1 MKQGDNLK
9 PTTMEKKT
17 IKQNANNIMWV
28 EYWIQKAHPSFE
40 DYELFA
46 ERYDDYRWIC
56 EIKLPLIEKSVKSI
70 SEKEVNAMLNASE
83 KAAKLIDEYMK
94 EHPELK
100 IINRFKGKRWEI
112 VSDETGKF
120 LSMGM
125 SSAWRR
131 EQGKQMEKM
140 TKDSLETIKKAIKRL
155 AKINGTSKN
164 LFIQVLDQSLFDD
177 GESIQDIMHEV
188 IDKIENNY
196 HMSHTTTVCYDK
208 DGDSVI
214 AVGYTLPVNKGGE
227 R

>member
-1 MKQGDNLK
+1 
-9 PTTMEKKT
+9 MENQQFKK
-17 IKQNANNIMWV
+17 NANNIMWV
-28 EYWIQKAHPSFE
+28 EYWIRKAHPSFE
-40 DYELFA
+40 EYELYA
-46 ERYDDYRWIC
+46 ERYDVYRWIC
-56 EIKLPLIEKSVKSI
+56 EIELPLINKTVKSI

-94 EHPELK
+94 EHPELV
-100 IINRFKGKRWEI
+100 IRNSFKGKRWEI

-140 TKDSLETIKKAIKRL
+140 TKDSLEAVKKAIKRI

-164 LFIQVLDQSLFDD
+164 LFIQVLDQSLFDED
-177 GESIQDIMHEV
+177 KPIRDIMYEV
-188 IDKIENNY
+188 NDKIENDY
-196 HMSHTTTVCYDK
+196 HMTNMTVCYDK

-214 AVGYTLPVNKGGE
+214 VVGYTFPSEKGG
-227 R
+227 RN

>member
-1 MKQGDNLK
+1 
-9 PTTMEKKT
+9 MENQQFKK
-17 IKQNANNIMWV
+17 NANNIMWV
-28 EYWIQKAHPSFE
+28 EYWIRKAHPSFE
-40 DYELFA
+40 EYEMYA

-56 EIKLPLIEKSVKSI
+56 EIELPLINKTVKSI

-94 EHPELK
+94 EHPELV
-100 IINRFKGKRWEI
+100 IRNSFKGKRWEI

-140 TKDSLETIKKAIKRL
+140 TKDSLEAVKKAIKRI

-164 LFIQVLDQSLFDD
+164 LFIQVLDQSLFDED
-177 GESIQDIMHEV
+177 KPIRDIMYEV
-188 IDKIENNY
+188 NDKIENDY
-196 HMSHTTTVCYDK
+196 HMTNMTVCYDK

-214 AVGYTLPVNKGGE
+214 VVGYTFPSEKGG
-227 R
+227 RN

>member
-1 MKQGDNLK
+1 
-9 PTTMEKKT
+9 MENQQFKK
-17 IKQNANNIMWV
+17 NANNIMWV
-28 EYWIQKAHPSFE
+28 EYWIRKAHPSFE
-40 DYELFA
+40 EYELYA

-56 EIKLPLIEKSVKSI
+56 EIELPLINKTVKSI

-94 EHPELK
+94 EHPELV
-100 IINRFKGKRWEI
+100 IRNSFKGKRWEI

-140 TKDSLETIKKAIKRL
+140 TKDSLEAVKKAIKRI

-164 LFIQVLDQSLFDD
+164 LFIQVLDQSLFDED
-177 GESIQDIMHEV
+177 KPIRDIMYEV
-188 IDKIENNY
+188 NDKIENDY
-196 HMSHTTTVCYDK
+196 HMTNMTVCYDK

-214 AVGYTLPVNKGGE
+214 VVGYTFPSEKGG
-227 R
+227 RN

>member
-1 MKQGDNLK
+1 MENQKLK
-9 PTTMEKKT
+9 K
-17 IKQNANNIMWV
+17 NANNIMWV
-28 EYWIQKAHPSFE
+28 EYWIRKAHPSFE
-40 DYELFA
+40 EYELYA

-56 EIKLPLIEKSVKSI
+56 EIELPLINKTVKSI

-94 EHPELK
+94 EHPELV
-100 IINRFKGKRWEI
+100 IRNSFKGKRWEI

-140 TKDSLETIKKAIKRL
+140 TKDSLEAVKKAIKRI

-164 LFIQVLDQSLFDD
+164 LFIQVLDQSLFDED
-177 GESIQDIMHEV
+177 KPIRDIMYEV
-188 IDKIENNY
+188 NDKIENDY
-196 HMSHTTTVCYDK
+196 HMTNMTVCYDK

-214 AVGYTLPVNKGGE
+214 IVGYTFPSEKGG
-227 R
+227 RN

>member
-1 MKQGDNLK
+1 
-9 PTTMEKKT
+9 MENQQFKK
-17 IKQNANNIMWV
+17 NANNIMWV
-28 EYWIQKAHPSFE
+28 EYWIRKAHPSFE
-40 DYELFA
+40 EYELYA

-56 EIKLPLIEKSVKSI
+56 EIELPLINKTVKSI

-94 EHPELK
+94 EHPELV
-100 IINRFKGKRWEI
+100 IRNSFKGKRWEI

-140 TKDSLETIKKAIKRL
+140 TKDSLEAVKKAIKRI

-177 GESIQDIMHEV
+177 DKPIRDIMYEV
-188 IDKIENNY
+188 NDKIENDY
-196 HMSHTTTVCYDK
+196 HMTNMTVCYDK

-214 AVGYTLPVNKGGE
+214 VVGYTFPSEKGG
-227 R
+227 RN

>member
-1 MKQGDNLK
+1 
-9 PTTMEKKT
+9 MENQQFKK
-17 IKQNANNIMWV
+17 NANNIMWV
-28 EYWIQKAHPSFE
+28 EYWIRKAHPSFE
-40 DYELFA
+40 EYELYA

-56 EIKLPLIEKSVKSI
+56 EIELPLINKTVKSI

-94 EHPELK
+94 EHPELV
-100 IINRFKGKRWEI
+100 IRNSFKGKRWEI
-112 VSDETGKF
+112 VSDENGKF

-140 TKDSLETIKKAIKRL
+140 TRDSLETVKKAIKRL

-164 LFIQVLDQSLFDD
+164 LFIQVLDQSLFDED
-177 GESIQDIMHEV
+177 KPIRDIMYEV
-188 IDKIENNY
+188 NDKIENDY
-196 HMSHTTTVCYDK
+196 HMTNMTVCYDK

-214 AVGYTLPVNKGGE
+214 VVGYTFPSEKGG
-227 R
+227 RN

>member
-1 MKQGDNLK
+1 MSIRDRQERLTK
-9 PTTMEKKT
+9 MENKT

-40 DYELFA
+40 DYELLA

-56 EIKLPLIEKSVKSI
+56 EIKLPLIEKSVKSV
-70 SEKEVNAMLNASE
+70 SEKEVNAMLSASE

-94 EHPELK
+94 NHPELK

-120 LSMGM
+120 ISMGM
-125 SSAWRR
+125 SNAWRR

-155 AKINGTSKN
+155 TKINGTSKN
-164 LFIQVLDQSLFDD
+164 LFIQVLDQSLFD
-177 GESIQDIMHEV
+177 EEKSIQDIMYEV
-188 IDKIENNY
+188 NDKIEKDY
-196 HMSHTTTVCYDK
+196 HMSNMTVCYDK
-208 DGDSVI
+208 DGNSVI
-214 AVGYTLPVNKGGE
+214 VVGYTFPSTEGGLQ
-227 R
+227 

>member
-1 MKQGDNLK
+1 
-9 PTTMEKKT
+9 MENQQFKK
-17 IKQNANNIMWV
+17 NANNIMWV
-28 EYWIQKAHPSFE
+28 EYWIRKAHPSFE
-40 DYELFA
+40 EYELYA
-46 ERYDDYRWIC
+46 ERYDNYRWIC
-56 EIKLPLIEKSVKSI
+56 EIELPLINKTVKSI

-94 EHPELK
+94 EHPELV
-100 IINRFKGKRWEI
+100 IRNSFKGKRWEI

-140 TKDSLETIKKAIKRL
+140 TKDSLEAVKKAIKRI

-164 LFIQVLDQSLFDD
+164 LFIQVLDQSLFDED
-177 GESIQDIMHEV
+177 KPIRDIMYEV
-188 IDKIENNY
+188 NDKIENDY
-196 HMSHTTTVCYDK
+196 HMTNMTVCYDK

-214 AVGYTLPVNKGGE
+214 VVGYTFPSEKGG
-227 R
+227 RN

>member
-1 MKQGDNLK
+1 
-9 PTTMEKKT
+9 
-17 IKQNANNIMWV
+17 MWV

-140 TKDSLETIKKAIKRL
+140 TKDSIETIKKAIKKL

-164 LFIQVLDQSLFDD
+164 LYIQVLDQSLFDD
-177 GESIQDIMHEV
+177 SMSIKDILSEV
-188 IDKIENNY
+188 NENIKKEYNV
-196 HMSHTTTVCYDK
+196 SHCSICYDE
-208 DGDSVI
+208 DGGSVI
-214 AVGYTLPVNKGGE
+214 VVGYTFPNNEKGVLN
-227 R
+227 